1 MSKCYVM
8 YFVLFIRKHFSA
20 VQKHETLLGQIFG
33 FLSSF
38 GISGWVYICPHKGWG
53 HERRLKRQ
61 VVLVQKRQLPSKIL
75 ADQDLFDGSDSAANW
90 TEWRSAAAAPEWF
103 GSGLITQADDSSDN
117 WSDNSIELMM
127 FGDFLRCPWPT
138 YLLHLTLNQCWM
150 TSPATPNHAV
160 GFQLTRCW
168 VLLSHSDWGSR
179 YWIW

>member
-1 MSKCYVM
+1 MRHYLVRSSGFCPALEFLDECIFAPTKVEGMKGAWKGRWCWSK
-8 YFVLFIRKHFSA
+8 
-20 VQKHETLLGQIFG
+20 
-33 FLSSF
+33 
-38 GISGWVYICPHKGWG
+38 KGNSLPRFWQTG
-53 HERRLKRQ
+53 H
-61 VVLVQKRQLPSKIL
+61 
-75 ADQDLFDGSDSAANW
+75 LFDGSDSAANW